1 MKQPIKS
8 ICACIML
15 RRAASAVTEM
25 YDAALAEYG
34 ISLNQ
39 YSIIVNLNRIG
50 VATTTELA
58 EKIGLERST
67 LVRNLK
73 AIVAKGYIENISDE
87 KKRDN
92 RLQVTEAGREVLEK
106 AAPKWQ
112 ATQDKITDC
121 LGEDGTKQLM
131 DILYKLQTIEK

>member
-8 ICACIML
+8 VCACIML

-25 YDAALAEYG
+25 YDESLRKFG

-39 YSIIVNLNRIG
+39 YSIMINLSRIG

-58 EKIGLERST
+58 DRIGLERST

-73 AIVAKGYIENISDE
+73 AIIAQGYIENISDE

-92 RLQVTEAGREVLEK
+92 RLQVTEAGRELLRQ

-112 ATQDKITDC
+112 AAQDKIIDR
-121 LGEDGTKQLM
+121 LGADGTKQLM